1 MRELIYLGSSFDDLM
16 DFPPEAREEVLF
28 ALEIALDGGKA
39 PAAKPLTGFK
49 GSSVLEVIEAFDGD
63 AYRAV
68 YTVKYRH
75 AVYVLHAFKKKSK
88 SGRATPRNDIA
99 MIERRLKLAEAD
111 ASKRTKGG

>member
-16 DFPPEAREEVLF
+16 DFPSDVREEVLF

-39 PAAKPLTGFK
+39 PSAKPLTGFR
-49 GSSVLEVIEAFDGD
+49 GSSVLEVVEAFDGD

-68 YTVKYRH
+68 YTVRFRH

-88 SGRATPRNDIA
+88 SGKATPRNDIA

-111 ASKRTKGG
+111 AAKRMKKD

>member
-1 MRELIYLGSSFDDLM
+1 MRDLIYLGSSFDDLM
-16 DFPPEAREEVLF
+16 AFPADVREEVLF

-49 GSSVLEVIEAFDGD
+49 GASVLEVVESYDSD

-68 YTVKYRH
+68 YTVRYRH

-88 SGRATPRNDIA
+88 SGKATPRNEIA
-99 MIERRLKLAEAD
+99 MIERRIRLAEAD
-111 ASKRTKGG
+111 AAKRMKGG